1 MFSMIWR
8 FFPGPAWLRVIV
20 IVIAAVALVYALT
33 AYVYP
38 WFAAQIPEQPT
49 TVNS

>member
-20 IVIAAVALVYALT
+20 LLLVAAAIVYALIT
-33 AYVYP
+33 YVYP
-38 WFAAQIPEQPT
+38 WVALQIPEQEV

>member
-1 MFSMIWR
+1 MFSIIWR

-20 IVIAAVALVYALT
+20 LLIVLAALVYALIT
-33 AYVYP
+33 YVYP
-38 WFAAQIPEQPT
+38 WVTLQFPPEDV

>member
-20 IVIAAVALVYALT
+20 LLAVAAVIVYALIT
-33 AYVYP
+33 YVYP
-38 WFAAQIPEQPT
+38 WVALQLPQQEV
-49 TVNS
+49 TVGP

>member
-1 MFSMIWR
+1 MFSIIWR

-20 IVIAAVALVYALT
+20 LLAALVVLVYAVIT
-33 AYVYP
+33 YVYP
-38 WFAAQIPEQPT
+38 WVALQFPEEEV